1 MKAIGFLLLI
11 AGVALAQAPSP
22 VQQGVSSSA
31 TGSEPIFRVDVTSRT
46 VTAVNYHHRQ
56 GSTKIDF
63 RGTALMPAA
72 RGTAD
77 VMPNTGATR
86 INLHFD
92 RLSNPAQFG
101 PEYLTFV
108 LWGVT
113 PEGRAERLGEVTLKN
128 ANDKSADLY
137 ATTDLESFGM
147 IVTAEPYFSVSQPSD
162 VVVMENFLRKDTT
175 GTMEQVDAKYELL
188 KRGEYTLNIG
198 ASQLAPLTAD
208 INVPLQYREARE
220 AIAIA
225 KAQGADKYAADTMQ
239 KVAVDMQNAD
249 GYYHT
254 KNWKQMETVAREAT
268 QMAEDARRISLVK
281 ERDEADQAAKAASLA
296 REAAA
301 QRQAAEEAQRRAAA
315 EAETATAQRQKQ
327 EAMLAMN
334 DAKQAQMQADLARKA
349 ALDAQAQ
356 LATEKAAADAARA
369 QAEAARAQA
378 EAART
383 SAEQDAQALRTRLKD
398 QLNIILSTRDTARG
412 LIVSMSDVL
421 FDFNQATLKQDA
433 KEKLAKVSGILL
445 AYPTLHLSVEGYT
458 DSIGTDDYNQKL
470 SERRAG
476 AVRDYLTSN
485 GIASGNV
492 QAQGFGKAKP
502 VASNDTNA
510 GRQQNRRVEMVVSGD
525 VIGQPIGGPT
535 TNVGPSPM
543 PMIPAGNQPKQP

>member
-22 VQQGVSSSA
+22 VQQGVTSTA
-31 TGSEPIFRVDVTSRT
+31 NGSEPIFRVDVTSRT

-63 RGTALMPAA
+63 RGTALMPTA
-72 RGTAD
+72 RGTAE

-92 RLSNPAQFG
+92 HLSNPAQFG

-113 PEGRAERLGEVTLKN
+113 PEGRAERLGEVTLKS
-128 ANDKSADLY
+128 ANDKSAELY

-281 ERDEADQAAKAASLA
+281 EREEADQAAKDASAA

-327 EAMLAMN
+327 EALLAMN

-445 AYPTLHLSVEGYT
+445 AYPSLHLSVEGYT

-485 GIASGNV
+485 GIASANV
-492 QAQGFGKAKP
+492 QAQGFGKANP

-525 VIGQPIGGPT
+525 VIGQPIGGPAT
-535 TNVGPSPM
+535 SAGPSPM
-543 PMIPAGNQPKQP
+543 PMVPTGNLPKQP